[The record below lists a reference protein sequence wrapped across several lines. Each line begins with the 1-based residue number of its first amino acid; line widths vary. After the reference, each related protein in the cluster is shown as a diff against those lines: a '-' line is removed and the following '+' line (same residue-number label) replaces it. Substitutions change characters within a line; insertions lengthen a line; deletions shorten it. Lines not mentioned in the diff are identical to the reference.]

1 MLSYR
6 NIILVSLLVLFQFPS
21 SAEEKN
27 QKTSTSCESKDCKI
41 YIKPK
46 ERKGKISENFRHQM
60 LSTTNNLKLIQREN
74 SKLEKSAQE
83 QWKKRIENNLK
94 DTENEKTTYEFYEKE
109 MKFYSSR
116 EN

>member
-6 NIILVSLLVLFQFPS
+6 NIILVALLVLFQSPL

-46 ERKGKISENFRHQM
+46 DRKGKISENLRPQM
-60 LSTTNNLKLIQREN
+60 LSITNNLRLIQREN

-83 QWKKRIENNLK
+83 QWKKRIENSIK
-94 DTENEKTTYEFYEKE
+94 DTDNETTTYEFYEKG
-109 MKFYSSR
+109 MKFYTSE